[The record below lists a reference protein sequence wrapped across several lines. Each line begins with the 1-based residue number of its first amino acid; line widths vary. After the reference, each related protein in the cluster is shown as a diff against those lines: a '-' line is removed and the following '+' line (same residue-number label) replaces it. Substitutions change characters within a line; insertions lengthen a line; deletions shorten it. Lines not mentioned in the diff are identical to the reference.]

1 MRIDIEKF
9 LFLYQ
14 GAVGTLNDHQR
25 RGLRDVLQFIS
36 DDPHV
41 SDPRWAAY
49 MLATTRHECAGKW
62 LPIEEFGKGKGR
74 SYGIPDASGQIF
86 YGRGYVQLTHAAN
99 YKSVG
104 KALGIDLYGN
114 PSLALDAQIA
124 YQIMSYGMRRGAFT
138 GVGLSKYINA
148 DKCDY
153 LHARKIINGMD
164 CAEKIAAYASEFE
177 AILSE
182 CCGDDSSSVNQ
193 EG

>member
-1 MRIDIEKF
+1 MQIDIEKF

-25 RGLRDVLQFIS
+25 QGLRDLLGFIVQ
-36 DDPHV
+36 DTEITDI
-41 SDPRWAAY
+41 RWAAY
-49 MLATTRHECAGKW
+49 MLATTRHECAGTW
-62 LPIEEFGKGKGR
+62 QPIAEYGKGKGR
-74 SYGIPDASGQIF
+74 KYGEPDPTTGCTY

-104 KALGIDLYGN
+104 KALGVDLYGN
-114 PSLALDAQIA
+114 PALALDAQIA

-177 AILSE
+177 AIIQE
-182 CCGDDSSSVNQ
+182 CSDGGN
-193 EG
+193 